1 MARHLQVVKLIVVG
15 NALEIYEE
23 LQLHTGISEGKLNI
37 LIFTE
42 GLNVLRELLVEE
54 EEGMADN

>member
-23 LQLHTGISEGKLNI
+23 LQLHTGISEEKLNI